1 MGGVRRPALVRR
13 AVLHFLV
20 PGDPATRT
28 GGYGYD
34 RRIVD
39 GLRTRGRKVAVHRLA
54 DSFPQP
60 DAVDLELA
68 ADTLASFDDGAM
80 VVIDG
85 LAAGA
90 MPRALSR
97 EAERLRLV
105 ALVHHPLALET
116 GLDRREAKRLR
127 ESETEALR
135 HVRRVIATSEATER
149 TLAADYG
156 VPAARI
162 AVVTPGTDPA
172 PLAQGSRNGQVALL
186 CVAAVVPRKGHDVL
200 LDALAPLLDLPWRL
214 VCVGSLARD
223 PVWVERLVQRVRRHD
238 LDDRIIFTG
247 ELEDAAVADHYA
259 AADAFVLATH
269 HEGYGM
275 AFTEALARGLPVIG
289 TSAGAVPDTVPDE
302 AGILVD
308 PGDPAALREVLSR
321 LIEDG
326 NLRAALGAGARRA
339 RRTLPTWTDAAARF
353 DAALPA

>member
-1 MGGVRRPALVRR
+1 M
-13 AVLHFLV
+13 LHFLV

-34 RRIVD
+34 RRIVAD
-39 GLRTRGRKVAVHRLA
+39 LRARGRKVDVHRLGET
-54 DSFPQP
+54 FPRP

-68 ADTLASFDDGAM
+68 ADTLRSFDDGAL

-90 MPRALSR
+90 MPGVLARA
-97 EAERLRLV
+97 AERLRLV

-127 ESETEALR
+127 ESEREALR

-149 TLAADYG
+149 TLATDYG

-172 PLAQGSRNGQVALL
+172 PLARGSSNGSLALL
-186 CVAAVVPRKGHDVL
+186 CVGAIVPRKGHDVL
-200 LDALAPLLDLPWRL
+200 LDALEPLPDHAWRL
-214 VCVGSLARD
+214 ACVGSLVRD
-223 PVWVERLVQRVRRHD
+223 RDWADGLLRRVHGGALAGRVT
-238 LDDRIIFTG
+238 FTG
-247 ELEDAAVADHYA
+247 ELDDDALGAHYA

-289 TSAGAVPDTVPDE
+289 TNAGAVPDTVPEE
-302 AGILVD
+302 AGLLVE
-308 PGDPAALREVLSR
+308 PGDAPALREVLSR
-321 LIEDG
+321 FLEDG

-339 RRTLPTWTDAAARF
+339 RRTLPTWADAAARF
-353 DAALPA
+353 DAALPR

>member
-1 MGGVRRPALVRR
+1 V
-13 AVLHFLV
+13 VLHFLV

-34 RRIVD
+34 RRIVE
-39 GLRTRGRKVAVHRLA
+39 GLRARGRDVAVHRLA
-54 DSFPQP
+54 DTFPRP

-68 ADTLASFDDGAM
+68 ADTLAAFDDGAT

-90 MPRALSR
+90 MPRVLARQAGGLG
-97 EAERLRLV
+97 LV
-105 ALVHHPLALET
+105 ALVHHPLSVET

-135 HVRRVIATSEATER
+135 HVRRVIATSDATEQ

-156 VPAARI
+156 VPAPRI

-172 PLAQGSRNGQVALL
+172 PLAKGSRDVKPTLL

-200 LDALAPLLDLPWRL
+200 LDALERMADAAWRL
-214 VCVGSLARD
+214 VCVGSLDRD
-223 PVWVERLVQRVRRHD
+223 PAWAERLVQRVRERA
-238 LDDRIIFTG
+238 LDDRIVFTG
-247 ELEDAAVADHYA
+247 EVDDAALAGHYA

-275 AFTEALARGLPVIG
+275 AFAEALARGLPVIG
-289 TSAGAVPDTVPDE
+289 TSAGAVPDTVPEE

-308 PGDPAALREVLSR
+308 PGDADALREVLSR
-321 LIEDG
+321 LIDDA

-339 RRTLPTWTDAAARF
+339 RRTLPTWTDATARF